1 MKFNNNQKIAP
12 YLSVMRLN
20 QRIGIYLLL
29 WPVLWALWIAEQGPP
44 RLELLIIFCLGTIF
58 MRTAGCIVND
68 FFDMNYDGKV
78 TRTLNRPLVT
88 GELSP
93 IALLPVLICL
103 LSLCFFLVL
112 LTNKLTIF
120 LAMVGLVLAISYPLV
135 KRFSYLPQ
143 LYLGVAFGWG
153 ILLAFAATLEKIPIQ
168 AWMLFLSNVMWIVSY
183 DTQYA
188 MCDRDDDINA
198 GIKSTAILFGKD
210 DVLIIIFFQLFFL
223 ILLGWTGIYL
233 NLNLPYFV
241 GLMVTL
247 PLFYYQW
254 FLIKNRKPEN
264 CLVAF
269 RNNNFIGAIIFCS
282 IAMSYHI
289 GTI

>member
-1 MKFNNNQKIAP
+1 MNYNNNQKIAP

-29 WPVLWALWIAEQGPP
+29 WPVLWALWIAEKGPP

-93 IALLPVLICL
+93 IALLPVMICL

-168 AWMLFLSNVMWIVSY
+168 AWMLFLSNVMWIISY

-210 DVLIIIFFQLFFL
+210 DVLVITFFQLLFL

-241 GLMVTL
+241 GLVVTL

-289 GTI
+289 GNI

>member
-1 MKFNNNQKIAP
+1 
-12 YLSVMRLN
+12 MRLN

-29 WPVLWALWIAEQGPP
+29 WPVLWALWIAEKGPP

-93 IALLPVLICL
+93 IALLPVMICL
-103 LSLCFFLVL
+103 LSLCLFLVL

-168 AWMLFLSNVMWIVSY
+168 AWMLFLSNVMWIISY

-210 DVLIIIFFQLFFL
+210 DVLVITFFQLLFL
-223 ILLGWTGIYL
+223 ILLGR
-233 NLNLPYFV
+233 NCAVRAPKLPRV
-241 GLMVTL
+241 PGCRL
-247 PLFYYQW
+247 
-254 FLIKNRKPEN
+254 
-264 CLVAF
+264 
-269 RNNNFIGAIIFCS
+269 S
-282 IAMSYHI
+282 
-289 GTI
+289 

>member
-1 MKFNNNQKIAP
+1 MNYNNNQKIAP

-29 WPVLWALWIAEQGPP
+29 WPVLWALWIAEKGPP

-93 IALLPVLICL
+93 IALLPVMICL
-103 LSLCFFLVL
+103 LSLCLFLVL

-135 KRFSYLPQ
+135 KRCSYLPQ

-168 AWMLFLSNVMWIVSY
+168 AWMLFLSNVMWIISY

-210 DVLIIIFFQLFFL
+210 DVLVITFFQLLFL

-241 GLMVTL
+241 GLVVTL

-289 GTI
+289 GNI